1 MKPVTQALNILQSET
16 NTHMGWLLPVIFQ
29 LEEKL
34 DRLQES
40 CKVCLPLI
48 IALQVG
54 VQKRFGGTM
63 EDAELIAAAILL
75 PKFKTTWTEKT
86 DIIEAG
92 MTMLI
97 MIIIIIIIEGIIWD
111 IDGGCIKYKQYSQCI
126 TYCRSPHRQ
135 FGGVSTS
142 STQSSVLLCTG
153 PTAKHFSHLS
163 ESLVQYHVT
172 K

>member
-1 MKPVTQALNILQSET
+1 
-16 NTHMGWLLPVIFQ
+16 MGRLLPVIFQ

-48 IALQVG
+48 RAPQAG
-54 VQKRFGGTM
+54 VQKRFGGMM
-63 EDAELIAAAILL
+63 EDAELITAAILL

-97 MIIIIIIIEGIIWD
+97 MLIIIIEGIIWD

-163 ESLVQYHVT
+163 ESLVQNHIT